1 MPKVS
6 SVTKIADFMKIIDF
20 ISFHY
25 VPRFF
30 QGVSWVSNFTPLRKV
45 FLMHRSPWNLVKS
58 LGKVCCTQQAVWL
71 CSQIRLWVAS
81 SEVPRLESAN
91 GTFSKSWFK
100 LKPRIAPRLTRIWV
114 WSVYNPTWK
123 NLGICSNLKKIGRI
137 IQLFA
142 KQHESERKH
151 AKIAE
156 SRAKQHKKWRF
167 FQKYTR
173 KSQNAPH
180 FCQVWWKLCSEV
192 PFRESGSVL
201 ATLRWNNRQIH
212 YKPAGMTR
220 IGLQV
225 TEILPVCIRGYLKDN
240 TKYLVG
246 CVQSVSLCWRCE
258 RARMGHRTTKSWEG
272 W

>member
-1 MPKVS
+1 MHQGDTLPRTRPRSNSVGRRLQISARQHFVS
-6 SVTKIADFMKIIDF
+6 
-20 ISFHY
+20 
-25 VPRFF
+25 
-30 QGVSWVSNFTPLRKV
+30 
-45 FLMHRSPWNLVKS
+45 
-58 LGKVCCTQQAVWL
+58 
-71 CSQIRLWVAS
+71 
-81 SEVPRLESAN
+81 E
-91 GTFSKSWFK
+91 
-100 LKPRIAPRLTRIWV
+100 
-114 WSVYNPTWK
+114 
-123 NLGICSNLKKIGRI
+123 
-137 IQLFA
+137 
-142 KQHESERKH
+142 KH
-151 AKIAE
+151 AKIAQ
-156 SRAKQHKKWRF
+156 SRAKLQKNEDF
-167 FQKYTR
+167 FKKYTR

-258 RARMGHRTTKSWEG
+258 RARMGHITTKSWEC
-272 W
+272 WYNFAIKFVFLSKFSFTTDS